1 MACQIQTFG
10 ETQHFSQTEWRDT
23 FIASVDPPLIQFKRK
38 TGMSKR
44 RRVRE
49 IREKTWASVGRRKV
63 CWIWAPCYCV
73 YLTFCGWGNPD
84 MELALKIQRR
94 VAFSYQKESK
104 KSKCMFSSV
113 IQSEQTL
120 NCDVTNPSILTAR
133 SYFSFVADHTN
144 RKSVAGDNFFNK
156 EQVFVYNVWQRNYYF
171 NFNRGQGQ
179 VNNDSNIMHIFKKMS
194 TFLFISLRQPLYH
207 LTKETAEKA

>member
-1 MACQIQTFG
+1 
-10 ETQHFSQTEWRDT
+10 
-23 FIASVDPPLIQFKRK
+23 
-38 TGMSKR
+38 
-44 RRVRE
+44 
-49 IREKTWASVGRRKV
+49 
-63 CWIWAPCYCV
+63 
-73 YLTFCGWGNPD
+73 
-84 MELALKIQRR
+84 
-94 VAFSYQKESK
+94 
-104 KSKCMFSSV
+104 MFSSV

-156 EQVFVYNVWQRNYYF
+156 EQVL
-171 NFNRGQGQ
+171 

-207 LTKETAEKA
+207 LTIETAEKA